1 MYKKLLL
8 ILVLCLTILNVHAET
23 DKVHVAAVE
32 EFDTVK
38 PLQQINVRVIEPS
51 ELGSH
56 ALKTGDIIHCNVI
69 KVTDPKRGKRS
80 ASFAVCP
87 TSYTSEGNTVTI
99 EENYYGKYASK
110 IISKEE
116 LKNVDKAKL
125 GKKAV
130 LTAGNF
136 VVKGFSSA
144 VSMTQGMIKNEEGNR
159 LESGVKQVYKD
170 SPLVYVEKG
179 EELEIKP
186 GDSFYLIFK
195 PSKSRDISDIT
206 KEFLDEDQ

>member
-1 MYKKLLL
+1 MRNKI
-8 ILVLCLTILNVHAET
+8 ILSFLTMILSFSIANAAS
-23 DKVHVAAVE
+23 DKIHVAAVE
-32 EFDTVK
+32 EFDTIK
-38 PLQQINVRVIEPS
+38 PLQQIDVRVIEPS
-51 ELGSH
+51 ALGSYL
-56 ALKTGDIIHCNVI
+56 LKSGDIIHCNVI

-87 TSYTSEGNTVTI
+87 TSYTTEGNTVAI

-116 LKNVDKAKL
+116 LKNVDKAKI

-195 PSKSRDISDIT
+195 PSKSKNTSDII
-206 KEFLDEDQ
+206 KQFLEEE